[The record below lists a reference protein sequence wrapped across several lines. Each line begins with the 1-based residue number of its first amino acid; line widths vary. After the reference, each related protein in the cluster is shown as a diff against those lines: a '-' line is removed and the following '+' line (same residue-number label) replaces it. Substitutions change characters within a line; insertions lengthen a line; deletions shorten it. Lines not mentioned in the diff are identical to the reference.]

1 MWQKCDENGVY
12 KVLIQKGCDRNAVNV
27 LYFEEV
33 RSRVVLVYTL
43 TAE

>member
-1 MWQKCDENGVY
+1 MCQKCDKSEVH

-33 RSRVVLVYTL
+33 RSRVV
-43 TAE
+43 